1 MKLSNRQALIMFE
14 IVKGSLNI
22 ADRTDMNIFSYSYQ
36 QRLELVNQIINQQ
49 SDELIELQDINNKIK
64 GE

>member
-1 MKLSNRQALIMFE
+1 MKLSNKQALIMFE

-49 SDELIELQDINNKIK
+49 SDELIELQNINNKIK

>member
-1 MKLSNRQALIMFE
+1 MKLSNKQALIMFE

-22 ADRTDMNIFSYSYQ
+22 ADRTDMNIFAYNYQ

>member
-22 ADRTDMNIFSYSYQ
+22 ADRTDMNIFSYNYQ

-49 SDELIELQDINNKIK
+49 SDELIELQDINNKK
-64 GE
+64 ENN

>member
-1 MKLSNRQALIMFE
+1 
-14 IVKGSLNI
+14 
-22 ADRTDMNIFSYSYQ
+22 MNIFAYDYK